1 MPSKAACSEK
11 AHTPVRMSSSATRRG
26 CRDIGHVKA
35 KKALV
40 AMKQSM
46 GNQVSLHLLLLS
58 EA

>member
-11 AHTPVRMSSSATRRG
+11 AADVVKRYAKR
-26 CRDIGHVKA
+26 CRDIGYVKA